1 MFPFQASAH
10 RIGCKSLVQRFPDDC
25 QSKQSFVSIIVSE
38 SRNVQKVKNVFM
50 MSSMEER
57 PKSLHLLAQR
67 DMACAV
73 LKSGKGQSQAH
84 TVCMQIQEQKGRWLQ
99 GENQPGAFNSRNFC
113 KLCKTY
119 PYPDNFFISLVIDF
133 HRSDHLL
140 HISKNHV

>member
-1 MFPFQASAH
+1 LKIFGA
-10 RIGCKSLVQRFPDDC
+10 KVLDDC
-25 QSKQSFVSIIVSE
+25 QSKWSFVSLVVSD

-84 TVCMQIQEQKGRWLQ
+84 TVCMQVQEQKGR
-99 GENQPGAFNSRNFC
+99 
-113 KLCKTY
+113 
-119 PYPDNFFISLVIDF
+119 
-133 HRSDHLL
+133 
-140 HISKNHV
+140 